1 MKTKRVFI
9 GIFGR
14 KNQGKSSLINALTRQ
29 DIAIV
34 SPVAGT
40 TTDPVKKS
48 MEIFGIGPVVLIDT
62 AGVDDDSILGQQ
74 RVSKTLN
81 TVSTIDVAIVV
92 VSHNEFTDYEKQICS
107 RLKEHNVPFLFV
119 YNKNDIEPRLY
130 LFHFAIM
137 ANRSREIVRRH
148 SSCSLHSRMQRW

>member
-92 VSHNEFTDYEKQICS
+92 VSHNEFTDYE
-107 RLKEHNVPFLFV
+107 
-119 YNKNDIEPRLY
+119 
-130 LFHFAIM
+130 
-137 ANRSREIVRRH
+137 NRYAPDSKSTMCRSYSFTTKTI
-148 SSCSLHSRMQRW
+148 